1 MPRGTVLLIVRAA
14 DPQYVVRVSNMGLVV
29 RDSSGQMVVRHASF
43 GKEHQVIDVPVAD
56 FVDHL
61 REFKKWPVVG
71 VALVQPLDASARV
84 AKIAAR

>member
-1 MPRGTVLLIVRAA
+1 MAA
-14 DPQYVVRVSNMGLVV
+14 HHFDGVPQLWREELVPSHV
-29 RDSSGQMVVRHASF
+29 DVIAGS
-43 GKEHQVIDVPVAD
+43 KDQVIDVPVAD